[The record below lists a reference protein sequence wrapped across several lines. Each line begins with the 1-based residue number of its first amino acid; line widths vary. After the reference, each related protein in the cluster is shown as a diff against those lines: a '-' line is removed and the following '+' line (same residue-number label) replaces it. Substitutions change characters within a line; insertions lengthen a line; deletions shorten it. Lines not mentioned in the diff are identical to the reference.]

1 MKKFFGAVVLL
12 YLAGMLAYLAAN
24 SYLATFSRY
33 MADDFCETINT
44 RSSSTVASV
53 IQHYQEGKAR
63 AASRYSNLLF
73 VGTVEAV
80 LGEKSIGAA
89 PAFMLVLWGVGLIFL
104 TRQIRIMAG
113 LEWHFSMDVLFG
125 ALLAF
130 LSVLIAP
137 NRFQSFF
144 WRSAVSV
151 HFAPLVFLNFLV
163 AVLLFEI
170 RSTRKGA
177 RLVLSGLALFFSSF
191 IVGGFSEPPV
201 AIMIVGVGLA
211 FAYIW
216 FFEKDRVR
224 RTTLLFLTGSVFAGA
239 TLALVAMVFSP
250 ALADLDRELPSFIVL
265 IQRTGQYTYHFLAD
279 TVRVLPLP
287 ILVNIVCPALISF
300 MMYRGDQNAGILSD
314 ARKNLKVAVAL
325 PILLVILIAAGFS
338 TSAYG
343 QSYPA
348 ERARF
353 FAHVLMTITL
363 VMEGILAGLWF
374 ARAKWTLMN
383 SVYIEYAA
391 MLTLLIMAFYPIR
404 STLLVLRS
412 VPEYSARAQV
422 WDRRDAHIYELRV
435 RGQTDLTVPQF
446 DGIYDVKEL
455 DSLPTH
461 WVNRCAAA
469 YYGVNSIRAIPIHGA
484 DALEEYYN
492 YFGGYD
498 Q

>member
-44 RSSSTVASV
+44 RSSSTVVSV

-113 LEWHFSMDVLFG
+113 LEWHFSVDVLFG

-170 RSTRKGA
+170 RSTRKGV

-455 DSLPTH
+455 DSMPKH